1 MQEYFEKISK
11 ILVNKGRYGGNGR
24 KQTLPLKA
32 PGARDGGATGV
43 SPVQPSRDARLS
55 TNKRATA
62 NDWNAERDLMY
73 NAQELFSLNIPR
85 RHRT

>member
-11 ILVNKGRYGGNGR
+11 IFVNKGRYGGNGR

-32 PGARDGGATGV
+32 PVARDGGATGV

-73 NAQELFSLNIPR
+73 NAQKLFSLNIPR